1 MKSRSPVRVTLLYF
15 NLVESNMNIQEL
27 SIEALKSMVYD
38 NIVAIQ
44 SAQNNIKLLEEAI
57 KQKLEEG
64 HPDGNEVLR
73 LPD

>member
-73 LPD
+73 LSD

>member
-1 MKSRSPVRVTLLYF
+1 
-15 NLVESNMNIQEL
+15 MNIQEL

-73 LPD
+73 LSD